1 MAKKLGISKEQVGGN
16 TVSIPAP
23 VKLKEHNPQ
32 YPTGYVFPLAKL
44 SSVYFDAEKKMKDS
58 TGVETTKPVLV
69 FIFKDSKGRQVTHIE
84 FPIEDDDIK
93 FESKLDWMNQRVRH
107 IWDETIGSSRF
118 PENGIGAE
126 AESFDQ
132 LFKELAD
139 AFNKEVAE
147 LDGKSVKVYSIP
159 QLYVKLIYNRDRL
172 NFPLFPNFLQKA
184 EVAGKVV
191 SCDMLTISGRDT
203 IEPTAKPAAYNPGG
217 DTGNAFGGDPS
228 AAGYQFP
235 DV

>member
-1 MAKKLGISKEQVGGN
+1 MAKKLGISKEQVGGS

-23 VKLKEHNPQ
+23 IKLKEHNPQ
-32 YPTGYVFPLAKL
+32 YPTGYVFPRAKL
-44 SSVYFDAEKKMKDS
+44 SSVYFDGEKKMKDS
-58 TGVETTKPVLV
+58 TGLETTKPVLV
-69 FIFKDSKGRQVTHIE
+69 FIFKDSKNRQITHIE
-84 FPIEDDDIK
+84 FPIEEDDIK

-107 IWDETIGSSRF
+107 IWDETIGANRF
-118 PENGIGAE
+118 PENGIGEE
-126 AESFDQ
+126 AETFDV

-147 LDGKSVKVYSIP
+147 VEGKTVKVYTLNSV
-159 QLYVKLIYNRDRL
+159 YVKVVYNRDRL

-184 EVAGKVV
+184 EAAGKPIA
-191 SCDMLTISGRDT
+191 CDMLTITGRDS
-203 IEPTAKPAAYNPGG
+203 IEPIAKPPAYNPGG
-217 DTGNAFGGDPS
+217 DEGASFGGDPS